1 MNGNKIYHVC
11 FGDND
16 HHYFGS
22 IAAIFDTFPPER
34 LGVSKSRLWSYGI
47 TPERPY
53 KNKICAIYRGV
64 IHRKK
69 GNRTNKINA
78 NEKD

>member
-1 MNGNKIYHVC
+1 MNGNTIYHVC
-11 FGDND
+11 FGDDN

-22 IAAIFDTFPPER
+22 IAAIFDTFTPVE

-47 TPERPY
+47 TETRPY
-53 KNKICAIYRGV
+53 RNNKCIIYRGV

-69 GNRTNKINA
+69 TNRKLPNKNG
-78 NEKD
+78 

>member
-1 MNGNKIYHVC
+1 MNGNSIYHVC

-22 IAAIFDTFPPER
+22 ITAIFDKFTPVE
-34 LGVSKSRLWSYGI
+34 LGVSKSRLWAFGI
-47 TPERPY
+47 TENKPY
-53 KNKICAIYRGV
+53 RNDQSIIYRGV

-69 GNRTNKINA
+69 TNRKPP
-78 NEKD
+78 K

>member
-1 MNGNKIYHVC
+1 MNGNTIYHVC
-11 FGDND
+11 FGDDN

-22 IAAIFDTFPPER
+22 IAAIFDTFTPVE

-47 TPERPY
+47 TETKPY
-53 KNKICAIYRGV
+53 RNNNCIIYRGV

-69 GNRTNKINA
+69 TNRKLPQ
-78 NEKD
+78 K

>member
-1 MNGNKIYHVC
+1 MYGDKVYHVC

-22 IAAIFDTFPPER
+22 ITAIFDKFTPVE
-34 LGVSKSRLWSYGI
+34 LGVSKSRLWAFGI
-47 TPERPY
+47 A
-53 KNKICAIYRGV
+53 KNKPYRNDKCIIYRGV

-69 GNRTNKINA
+69 TNRKPP
-78 NEKD
+78 K

>member
-1 MNGNKIYHVC
+1 MNGNTILHVC
-11 FGDND
+11 FGDDN

-22 IAAIFDTFPPER
+22 IAAIFETFTPKQ

-47 TPERPY
+47 TSERPY
-53 KNKICAIYRGV
+53 RNKNCIIYRGE

-69 GNRTNKINA
+69 GNRTNKSKSNG
-78 NEKD
+78 KD